1 MEKNPYNHTNSRKI
15 VLYKEL
21 HAWEKGRD
29 KWIQSQNSWS
39 AQSCTLCQQ
48 SGRHSHSRRQKYL
61 HIHFP
66 PLRVL
71 LTTFFSLLRCP
82 QSFIGRSSTFLS
94 ILKFVSVQKL
104 LLYGLFW
111 GGFFAINRRKIKR
124 EKKEKNKNLCLKY
137 EVLEMNQLLKIYWKF
152 VLFPSCS
159 TPHIPQIYLDWKGG
173 LFIVTSV
180 HLPQFHQG
188 WSGRQISAEIFTMFN
203 VQDILFFF

>member
-48 SGRHSHSRRQKYL
+48 SCKHSHSRRQKYL

-71 LTTFFSLLRCP
+71 LTTFFSLLHCP

-124 EKKEKNKNLCLKY
+124 EKKEKI
-137 EVLEMNQLLKIYWKF
+137 KIYASNMKYLKWTSCWRYTGSLSYF
-152 VLFPSCS
+152 HPVL
-159 TPHIPQIYLDWKGG
+159 
-173 LFIVTSV
+173 
-180 HLPQFHQG
+180 LPIFHKSIWIERG
-188 WSGRQISAEIFTMFN
+188 A
-203 VQDILFFF
+203 DL